1 MSSNDDMQ
9 TLVKRHLMIV
19 DSGLRQVGGAE
30 LEAMAAEMFA
40 AQPLGARTM
49 ASPPALAQ
57 LLVLGSEGHA
67 LLATMF
73 AAQQAP
79 HLAIPTEI
87 SALTAEM
94 FGRPSGLS
102 GQLQSYMCLNIL
114 ELPAPVCFG
123 NPYRVC

>member
-1 MSSNDDMQ
+1 MAS
-9 TLVKRHLMIV
+9 HV

-57 LLVLGSEGHA
+57 LLVPGSEGHA

-73 AAQQAP
+73 ATQQAP

-94 FGRPSGLS
+94 FGPSGLS
-102 GQLQSYMCLNIL
+102 GQLQSYICLNML
-114 ELPAPVCFG
+114 QLPAPVCFG